1 MKKIWKYQERIKFL
15 EKVKSMLNYGYL
27 LEMKLIRETGLPAE
41 EEDEMIDKRK
51 ETLDKALEEIN
62 EEIGKLVD
70 KYYESDEMEAL
81 QKEAEVKGA
90 EIWNNER

>member
-27 LEMKLIRETGLPAE
+27 LEMKMIRETGLSAE
-41 EEDEMIDKRK
+41 EQDEMIDRRK

-81 QKEAEVKGA
+81 QKEAEDNGA

>member
-1 MKKIWKYQERIKFL
+1 
-15 EKVKSMLNYGYL
+15 MLNYGYL
-27 LEMKLIRETGLPAE
+27 LEMKMIRETGLSAE
-41 EEDEMIDKRK
+41 EQDEMIDRRK

-81 QKEAEVKGA
+81 QKEAEDNGA